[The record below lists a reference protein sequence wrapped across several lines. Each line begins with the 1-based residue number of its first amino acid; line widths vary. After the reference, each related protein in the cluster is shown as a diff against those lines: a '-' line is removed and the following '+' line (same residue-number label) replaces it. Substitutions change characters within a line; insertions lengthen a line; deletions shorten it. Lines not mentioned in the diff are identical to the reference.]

1 MAAVPMRRHSLA
13 TMNEPTT
20 DGWPRSSSRVGRHL
34 AALAVALLTLGVL
47 VWTVGVEAVHAVLA
61 DVEASEAALLV
72 VAGLLPLAIWGIE
85 LRVVLRGVGVATG
98 IRRATALFAGSGF
111 LNNVTPLGEL
121 GGDVPAG
128 LLIAGDRRT
137 TFERGLAAI
146 TSLNVLN
153 RVAVVALG
161 VAALAWHGRHL
172 DALGGWSVALAVVAW
187 VALVGA
193 LAATWVYRDALVR
206 RLGPPVASA
215 IATVGQWLP
224 IVDPPTP
231 SAVTSRILG
240 FVDALER
247 LAADPRRLATALL
260 LGLLGHLVVGTTL
273 WLAIWTLGA
282 RVPLHDALLVI
293 PLAKS
298 SGLSP
303 TPGGAGSATVLVAGL
318 LVVVTGVDAA
328 TATAGALLYR
338 AAAFWVPTALG
349 GAVTVWLV
357 GEIPSR

>member
-1 MAAVPMRRHSLA
+1 M
-13 TMNEPTT
+13 
-20 DGWPRSSSRVGRHL
+20 
-34 AALAVALLTLGVL
+34 
-47 VWTVGVEAVHAVLA
+47 
-61 DVEASEAALLV
+61 
-72 VAGLLPLAIWGIE
+72 VAGLVPLALCGIAPQ
-85 LRVVLRGVGVATG
+85 VVLRGIGVSTSTH
-98 IRRATALFAGSGF
+98 RAVALFAGSGF

-128 LLIAGDRRT
+128 LLIAGDRGT
-137 TFERGLAAI
+137 AFERGLAAI
-146 TSLNVLN
+146 TGLNVLN

-193 LAATWVYRDALVR
+193 LGTVWVYRDALVR
-206 RLGPPVASA
+206 RVGPTVASGV
-215 IATVGQWLP
+215 ATVGRWLP
-224 IVDPPTP
+224 IVDAPTP
-231 SAVTSRILG
+231 SAVAARIHG

-247 LAADPRRLATALL
+247 LAADPRRLGVALF

-282 RVPLHDALLVI
+282 SVPLHDALLVI

-338 AAAFWVPTALG
+338 AAAFWVPTTLG

-357 GEIPSR
+357 GGLPSR